1 MKKWHVSLTTPRRI
15 SEATPTCA
23 IPRSRG
29 GSVRVSTFGTVP
41 STPFSRFLW
50 VATPPAEE
58 RRPVVLAPSGGTFCE
73 DLMSAEGDGR
83 KNSTTPT
90 ILARSGRQQRG
101 SWAEGIKGWGA
112 FSDPDS
118 DPNLHGYLGQTRP
131 ASGMEYPGMPIL
143 CLLYTSDAADD

>member
-73 DLMSAEGDGR
+73 GLMSAEGDGR
-83 KNSTTPT
+83 KNSTIPT
-90 ILARSGRQQRG
+90 ILSGLDVTSAARGLK
-101 SWAEGIKGWGA
+101 ALKGGGA

-118 DPNLHGYLGQTRP
+118 DPNLHGYLGQTKRS
-131 ASGMEYPGMPIL
+131 SGIECPGKPIL
-143 CLLYTSDAADD
+143 